1 MSGQTSASVTINIA
15 DSDYTEIIY
24 GMGLKPGWQQ
34 FFYPYDSIAISV
46 STNDVLVR
54 NPSSYH
60 VTKGGVPEL
69 SATGAWILKAGE
81 SYIIKANYPPGL

>member
-15 DSDYTEIIY
+15 DSDNTEIEM
-24 GMGLKPGWQQ
+24 MGLKPGWQQ

-69 SATGAWILKAGE
+69 SAAGAWILKSGE
-81 SYIIKANYPPGL
+81 SYIIKANYPPGM